1 MENKELLSQVE
12 KKAQAWLDGKYDEK
26 TKEEVRQM
34 LQSSDKSALIDAFYK
49 DLEFGTGG
57 LRGKMGAGSNRMNI
71 YTVGSATQGL
81 ANYLKKA
88 FAGQKQISVVIGHDC
103 RNNSR
108 LFAETV
114 ANIFSANGIKAY
126 LFDDLRPTPEMSY
139 AIRLLGCQSGVNVT
153 ASHNPKI
160 YNGYKAYWSDGA
172 QIIAP
177 HDKNIIEEVGKI
189 TSVDQIKFEGNPDL
203 IEYIGEEIDA
213 KYIDTIKANVLDPAV
228 IARQHDLKIV
238 YTPIH
243 GTGRHIIPRT
253 LAAIGFTNV
262 HHVAPQDVVTGNFPT
277 VSSPNPEEPAAMQ
290 MAIKKG
296 EEIGA
301 DIVMA
306 SDPDADRIGLV
317 VKNDEGKYIILN
329 GNQTALFLTWYLLKK
344 WKENGKVDGKQ
355 FVIKTIV
362 TTEVIK
368 EMAVRNGVGFY
379 DVYTGFKW
387 IAAKIRE
394 EEGKTKYIGGG
405 EESFG
410 YLPYDAV
417 RDKDAPASIALMAE
431 IAAWAK
437 DNKIKLYDLL
447 KQIYVEYG
455 FSKEKMIYI
464 VREGKEGADQILVLM
479 KEYREN
485 PPKTMGGSEVV
496 VVKDYKT
503 LEAKDLRTGKVTPID
518 MPEPSNVLQYF
529 TADGSKVSVR
539 PSGTEPKIKFYFEV
553 KVPMKDASEWA
564 KANEAADQK
573 ITLAAKDMKAL

>member
-1 MENKELLSQVE
+1 MEDKELLKSVE
-12 KKAQAWLDGKYDEK
+12 AKAQAWLDGKYDEK
-26 TKEEVRQM
+26 TKEEVRAM
-34 LQSSDKSALIDAFYK
+34 LNAEDKSALIDAFYR

-57 LRGKMGAGSNRMNI
+57 LRGKMGAGCNRMNI

-81 ANYLKKA
+81 ANYLNRA
-88 FAGQKQISVVIGHDC
+88 FADLKQISVVVGHDC

-126 LFDDLRPTPEMSY
+126 LFDDLRPTPEMSF
-139 AIRLLGCQSGVNVT
+139 AIRKLGCQSGVIIT

-160 YNGYKAYWSDGA
+160 YNGYKAYWNDGA

-177 HDKNIIEEVGKI
+177 HDKNIIDEVGKI
-189 TSVDQIKFEGNPDL
+189 TSVDQIKFQGNPDL
-203 IEYIGEEIDA
+203 IEYIGEDIDA
-213 KYIDTIKANVLDPAV
+213 EYIDNIKACVLDEEL
-228 IARQHDLKIV
+228 IKRQHDLKIV

-262 HHVAPQDVVTGNFPT
+262 IHVAAQDVITGDFPT
-277 VSSPNPEEPAAMQ
+277 VASPNPEEPAAMA

-296 EEIGA
+296 EETDA

-306 SDPDADRIGLV
+306 SDPDADRIGVV
-317 VKNDEGKYIILN
+317 VKDDEDKYIILN
-329 GNQTALFLTWYLLKK
+329 GNQTALILTWFLLNQ
-344 WKENGKVDGKQ
+344 WKESGKIDGKQ

-362 TTEVIK
+362 TTEVIV
-368 EMAVRNGVGFY
+368 EMAKKYGVGCY

-387 IAAKIRE
+387 IADKIRE
-394 EEGKTKYIGGG
+394 QEGKTKYIGGG

-417 RDKDAPASIALMAE
+417 RDKDAPASIALMAQ

-437 DNKIKLYDLL
+437 DKGIKLYDLL
-447 KQIYVEYG
+447 KKIYVEFG

-464 VREGKEGADQILVLM
+464 VREGKAGADEIQALM
-479 KEYREN
+479 KGYREN
-485 PPKTMGGSEVV
+485 PPATMGGSKVLI
-496 VVKDYKT
+496 VKDYQNLTEKN
-503 LEAKDLRTGKVTPID
+503 LATGEVKPLD
-518 MPEPSNVLQYF
+518 MPAKSNVLQYF
-529 TADGSKVSVR
+529 TEDGSKVSVR

-553 KVPMKDASEWA
+553 KLPMASEADWA
-564 KANEAADQK
+564 KANAAADEK
-573 ITLAAKDMKAL
+573 IAQAAKDMKAM

>member
-1 MENKELLSQVE
+1 MEDKELLKAVE
-12 KKAQAWLDGKYDEK
+12 AKAQSWLDGQYDAA
-26 TKEEVRQM
+26 TKAEVRAM
-34 LQSSDKSALIDAFYK
+34 MESADKSALIDAFYK

-81 ANYLKKA
+81 SNYLNREFK
-88 FAGQKQISVVIGHDC
+88 GLKQISVVVGHDC

-114 ANIFSANGIKAY
+114 ANIFSANGIKVY
-126 LFDDLRPTPEMSY
+126 LFDGLRPTPEMSF
-139 AIRLLGCQSGVNVT
+139 AIRELGCQSGVIIT

-177 HDKNIIEEVGKI
+177 HDKNIIDEVNKI
-189 TSVDQIKFEGNPDL
+189 TSVGQIKFEGNSEL
-203 IEYIGEEIDA
+203 IEIIGEELDA
-213 KYIDTIKANVLDPAV
+213 KYVANIKACVLDEEL
-228 IARQHDLKIV
+228 IKRQHDIKIV

-262 HHVAPQDVVTGNFPT
+262 THVSAQDVISGDFPT
-277 VSSPNPEEPAAMQ
+277 VASPNPEEPAAMA

-296 EEIGA
+296 EEIDA

-306 SDPDADRIGLV
+306 SDPDADRIGVV
-317 VKNDEGKYIILN
+317 VKNDEGKYVILN
-329 GNQTALFLTWYLLKK
+329 GNQTCLILTWFLLNQ
-344 WKENGKVDGKQ
+344 WKESGKIDGKQ

-362 TTEVIK
+362 TTEVIR
-368 EMAVRNGVGFY
+368 EMAKKYGVGFY

-387 IAAKIRE
+387 IAAKIQE

-417 RDKDAPASIALMAE
+417 RDKDAPASIALMAQ

-437 DNKIKLYDLL
+437 DKGIKLYDLL
-447 KQIYVEYG
+447 KQIYVEFG

-464 VREGKEGADQILVLM
+464 VREGKAGADEIQALM
-479 KEYREN
+479 KGYREN
-485 PPKTMGGSEVV
+485 PPATMGGSKVV
-496 VVKDYKT
+496 IVKDYQNLT
-503 LEAKDLRTGKVTPID
+503 QKDLRTGEVTKLE
-518 MPEPSNVLQYF
+518 MPATSNVLQYF
-529 TADGSKVSVR
+529 TEDGSKVSVR

-553 KVPMKDASEWA
+553 KGVMKGVADWA
-564 KANEAADQK
+564 KANAEADERIAQ
-573 ITLAAKDMKAL
+573 AAKDMKAV

>member
-1 MENKELLSQVE
+1 MEDKELLKQVE
-12 KKAQAWLDGKYDEK
+12 AKAQAWLDGKYDDK
-26 TKEEVRQM
+26 TKDEVRAM
-34 LQSSDKSALIDAFYK
+34 LNDSDKSALIDAFYK

-81 ANYLKKA
+81 ANYLNEA
-88 FAGQKQISVVIGHDC
+88 FKGQKISVVVGHDC

-126 LFDDLRPTPEMSY
+126 LFDDLRPTPEMSF
-139 AIRLLGCQSGVNVT
+139 AIRELGCQSGVIIT

-177 HDKNIIEEVGKI
+177 HDKNIIDEVGKI
-189 TSVDQIKFEGNPDL
+189 TSVDQIKFQGNPDL
-203 IEYIGEEIDA
+203 IEIIGEEVDA
-213 KYIDTIKANVLDPAV
+213 KYIANIKGCVLDQAL
-228 IARQHDLKIV
+228 IERQKDLKIV

-253 LAAIGFTNV
+253 LAAIGFENV
-262 HHVAPQDVVTGNFPT
+262 IHVAQQDVVTGNFPT
-277 VSSPNPEEPAAMQ
+277 VPSPNPEEPAAMA

-296 EEIGA
+296 EEVDA

-306 SDPDADRIGLV
+306 SDPDADRIGVV

-329 GNQTALFLTWYLLKK
+329 GNQTCLILTWFLLNQ
-344 WKENGKVDGKQ
+344 WKESGKIDGKQ
-355 FVIKTIV
+355 FIIKTIV
-362 TTEVIK
+362 TTEVIR
-368 EMAVRNGVGFY
+368 EMAKKYGVGFY

-394 EEGKTKYIGGG
+394 QEGKTKYIGGG

-417 RDKDAPASIALMAE
+417 RDKDAPASIALMAQ

-437 DNKIKLYDLL
+437 DKGITLYDLL
-447 KQIYVEYG
+447 KQIYVEFG

-464 VREGKEGADQILVLM
+464 VREGKAGADEIVALM
-479 KEYREN
+479 KGYREN
-485 PPKTMGGSEVV
+485 PPATMGGSKVV
-496 VVKDYKT
+496 LVKDYQNLTEKNVV
-503 LEAKDLRTGKVTPID
+503 TGEVKPLD
-518 MPEPSNVLQYF
+518 MPAKSNVLQYF
-529 TADGSKVSVR
+529 TEDGSKVSVR

-553 KVPMKDASEWA
+553 KVPMNDKGEWA
-564 KANEAADQK
+564 KANAEADKK
-573 ITLAAKDMKAL
+573 IELAAKDMKAC